1 MSDFTSSATATI
13 YVNGKPAK
21 DVIANLKKDIVDYRN
36 QLHEIAT
43 DPSLGVN
50 SQKWKEVQKQLKNTE
65 KELERVQSGVANVTQ
80 VLQRLDKATPNELKK
95 ALQQLK
101 SELNNIERGSRAWD
115 EHQRKIRAIK
125 EELAKI
131 NKESKAQSSL
141 WDRFAKK
148 MFEWGTAIQTVMAA
162 ITGITL
168 TARQAV
174 KAFAEI
180 DQEMANVRKY
190 TGMTAD
196 EVERLNEEF
205 KKMDTRSGR
214 EQLNKLAQEAGRLG
228 MQSQEDVMG
237 FVRAADK
244 INVALDELGEG
255 ATLTLSKLTDI
266 FGDRERLGV
275 EKSLLSVGSVINEL
289 SQNCTAS
296 APYLAEFASRMG
308 GVGAQAG
315 MTTQQI
321 MGFGAVLDSYNQK
334 VESSSTALS
343 QVIVRL
349 YREPEK
355 YAKVAGLE
363 IKQFSELMKTDMNA
377 ALIQFLE
384 ALNKAGGMDVLSPM
398 FKDMGENGARA
409 IQALSTLATHINEV
423 KNQQEVANE
432 AFNEAIS
439 IDKEFNVQN
448 NTVQAGLEKAKK
460 SFNETAIV
468 LGEKLAP
475 LMRYT
480 VTSSAAMMKVI
491 AGVVGFIYK
500 YKGAIVTL
508 SATIVTYTVVLK
520 ITNALHKAGITLVT
534 LKTKVLNALTIAE
547 LHMINVKRN
556 LITVMKGLQAVFYL
570 LTGQINKAKAAYQAF
585 TNVTTKTN
593 HWALLLAAITAIGVA
608 IYKLATRTDEY
619 TKSVKENVKAAKEVS
634 SEYIKEQR
642 ELDLLFG
649 KLKGAE
655 KGSDDYKSAKKA
667 IIDQYGKY
675 LSGLIDEKGEII
687 NLTDAYDRLT
697 EAIRRSA
704 RERGIA
710 AVKEKMEQ
718 EYAQQTADDLNRLQ
732 ESLEKYGV
740 STQLAAKTVE
750 QVATALAQN
759 KPIPKDAINVIEGAS
774 RNMPWYERWTG
785 GRKDQVQYT
794 GPAGIVNNMYR
805 HQGEYNKGMKGI
817 EAMENANAPLRKV
830 DSAWLSR
837 AIEGLEAI
845 VKSGTK
851 GRALVFVDGSNQG
864 EYKELTPKQAED
876 LLAQYRSEQNYRGSG
891 SSGGST
897 STPPGDSF
905 TPGGSTNKPGKG
917 GGSAKAEDKFKAE
930 KEWREREEALNRIA
944 YATGQKNYEEYT
956 NAMLEIE
963 EQFYRRQLLHANL
976 TANEKLSIEAQL
988 AEVLR
993 KQTETANKFTI
1004 EEEDKAYA
1012 DRKAIT
1018 QQMYL
1023 DGMLTAEAYNRQM
1036 ELSELQHLKNI
1047 RDIYKGQ
1054 AETAIKEWEEVRQ
1067 KAAEQMQ
1074 SLYKGNVDLLNRPVI
1089 DAHELTKAGW
1099 SGNPT
1104 QPGEATAT
1112 VYSSQYGIKD
1122 ASGEVREILV
1132 TPILPDGSVLSEK
1145 QLKEYIQTKLEGAE
1159 DILAADDKGIV
1170 IAVDVSTDGKAG
1182 EDLHKLQE
1190 AFYSL
1195 KPNVDEKAWE
1205 NYLKANATYQDK
1217 VIKDQMKK
1225 QKEYEEALIRHNDKL
1240 NEVWENY
1247 FKTDEQKKREYY
1259 EATKALIDEAYQR
1272 ELAGFALTSEEK
1284 LKIEEAYQRAL
1295 AKLRK
1300 EVFESGSKGASSPK
1314 SMEEGLK
1321 SVLKA
1326 PFKKMKDKNGNP
1338 IFDEDDLANLDLVL
1352 DQAFASVS
1360 SMYDSL
1366 NKLWEA
1372 EEQMKLAKL
1381 EQRYDREISMAE
1393 GNAYKIKELEK
1404 KKAREQA
1411 LIRAEAQKRQFA
1423 QQVLSA
1429 IAQTATAAI
1438 NAYSS
1443 AAAIPVVGHV
1453 LAPIAA
1459 AMATAAGLMQ
1469 VAVIK
1474 QQQTLSNAQGYSK
1487 GGFTPDGPADKPVGI
1502 VHAGEWVASQKL
1514 LRNPA
1519 TRPAIEALDFA
1530 QRNNTFGSIS
1540 QEDVTRHVT
1549 APVVIAQASS
1559 DGSMERAII
1568 AMSAVMGQYQETM
1581 QRLGS
1586 RLDEPFVTVATVSGD
1601 KGIKQ
1606 AQDEYQRLQ
1615 NNSLPKSKRK

>member
-1 MSDFTSSATATI
+1 MAGRKA
-13 YVNGKPAK
+13 VNSYAEMEEE
-21 DVIANLKKDIVDYRN
+21 IANTI
-36 QLHEIAT
+36 
-43 DPSLGVN
+43 
-50 SQKWKEVQKQLKNTE
+50 
-65 KELERVQSGVANVTQ
+65 
-80 VLQRLDKATPNELKK
+80 
-95 ALQQLK
+95 
-101 SELNNIERGSRAWD
+101 
-115 EHQRKIRAIK
+115 
-125 EELAKI
+125 
-131 NKESKAQSSL
+131 
-141 WDRFAKK
+141 
-148 MFEWGTAIQTVMAA
+148 
-162 ITGITL
+162 
-168 TARQAV
+168 
-174 KAFAEI
+174 
-180 DQEMANVRKY
+180 KY
-190 TGMTAD
+190 TGMARED
-196 EVERLNEEF
+196 VEAMNESF
-205 KKMDTRSGR
+205 RKMDTRTGR
-214 EQLNKLAQEAGRLG
+214 DKLNELAQEAGRLG
-228 MQSQEDVMG
+228 KNTREAVQGYVE
-237 FVRAADK
+237 AADI
-244 INVALDELGEG
+244 INVALVDLGEG
-255 ATLTLSKLTDI
+255 ATQTIAKLTNI
-266 FGDRERLGV
+266 FGVEEILGT
-275 EKSLLSVGSVINEL
+275 KDAMLAVGSTVNVL
-289 SQNCTAS
+289 SQNCTA
-296 APYLAEFASRMG
+296 AKPYLVQFAQRMA
-308 GVGAQAG
+308 GVGAQAR
-315 MTTQQI
+315 MTI
-321 MGFGAVLDSYNQK
+321 PEILAFGATLDANGQK
-334 VESSSTALS
+334 VEMSASAISRLIMMLFQKPRELAATVGLDVQKFTETLNKSTNEGLMMFLGKLQEIGEADALAALS
-343 QVIVRL
+343 PL
-349 YREPEK
+349 FK
-355 YAKVAGLE
+355 DL
-363 IKQFSELMKTDMNA
+363 
-377 ALIQFLE
+377 
-384 ALNKAGGMDVLSPM
+384 GMDGIRMSQVL
-398 FKDMGENGARA
+398 A
-409 IQALSTLATHINEV
+409 TLATHLDMV
-423 KNQQEVANE
+423 KWEQEEANKAFKE
-432 AFNEAIS
+432 ATSATREYNIFNNTAQAGIDKARKRVQELAIS
-439 IDKEFNVQN
+439 
-448 NTVQAGLEKAKK
+448 
-460 SFNETAIV
+460 
-468 LGEKLAP
+468 LGEKLLPVYRHIMTSGSAM
-475 LMRYT
+475 LRFLNILVSFIIKHKTAIVT
-480 VTSSAAMMKVI
+480 VTSALVAYKVAVI
-491 AGVVGFIYK
+491 AARNIDNLHY
-500 YKGAIVTL
+500 
-508 SATIVTYTVVLK
+508 
-520 ITNALHKAGITLVT
+520 ALLVT
-534 LKTKVLNALTIAE
+534 KDALMKAHKV
-547 LHMINVKRN
+547 
-556 LITVMKGLQAVFYL
+556 TVLLCSVAYNK
-570 LTGQINKAKAAYQAF
+570 LTGNITRADAAQKMLNNTMKANPWGLA
-585 TNVTTKTN
+585 
-593 HWALLLAAITAIGVA
+593 LAAVAALGVA
-608 IYKLATRTDEY
+608 IYNLASKTDKY
-619 TKSVKENVKAAKEVS
+619 TESVKENIKSAKEVS
-634 SEYIKEQR
+634 SEYVKEQR

-740 STQLAAKTVE
+740 SAQLAAKTVE

-759 KPIPKDAINVIEGAS
+759 KPIPKDAIQVIEGAS
-774 RNMPWYERWTG
+774 RNMPWYDRWTR

-805 HQGEYNKGMKGI
+805 HQGDYSKGMKGI

-830 DSAWLSR
+830 DSAWLNR

-851 GRALVFVDGSNQG
+851 GRAIVFVDGSNQG

-891 SSGGST
+891 SSGGGAT
-897 STPPGDSF
+897 TPPGGSF
-905 TPGGSTNKPGKG
+905 TPGGSSDKPGKG
-917 GGSAKAEDKFKAE
+917 GGSAKAEDKFKVE

-944 YATGQKNYEEYT
+944 YATGRKNYEEYT

-988 AEVLR
+988 AEVIR

-1004 EEEDKAYA
+1004 EQESQAY
-1012 DRKAIT
+1012 DERKAMLM
-1018 QQMYL
+1018 QMYL
-1023 DGMLTAEAYNRQM
+1023 DENITAEQYNRQM
-1036 ELSELQHLKNI
+1036 ELIELGHLKAVK
-1047 RDIYKGQ
+1047 DIYKNQ
-1054 AETAIKEWEEVRQ
+1054 AEAAINEWEKAKRQ
-1067 KAAEQMQ
+1067 AEEN
-1074 SLYKGNVDLLNRPVI
+1074 GEEFNVV
-1089 DAHELTKAGW
+1089 
-1099 SGNPT
+1099 
-1104 QPGEATAT
+1104 
-1112 VYSSQYGIKD
+1112 
-1122 ASGEVREILV
+1122 
-1132 TPILPDGSVLSEK
+1132 
-1145 QLKEYIQTKLEGAE
+1145 
-1159 DILAADDKGIV
+1159 
-1170 IAVDVSTDGKAG
+1170 
-1182 EDLHKLQE
+1182 
-1190 AFYSL
+1190 
-1195 KPNVDEKAWE
+1195 KPSVDEKAWQ
-1205 NYLKANATYQDK
+1205 NYIKANATYQDK

-1225 QKEYEEALIRHNDKL
+1225 QKEYEEALKRHNDKL

-1272 ELAGFALTSEEK
+1272 ELAGFALTTEEK

-1326 PFKKMKDKNGNP
+1326 PFKNMKDKNGNP

-1411 LIRAEAQKRQFA
+1411 QIRAEAQKRQFA

-1514 LRNPA
+1514 LKNPA

-1568 AMSAVMGQYQETM
+1568 AMSAVMEQYQETM

-1615 NNSLPKSKRK
+1615 NNSLPKGKRK

>member
-1 MSDFTSSATATI
+1 MEI
-13 YVNGKPAK
+13 NGNAGPELAK
-21 DVIANLKKDIVDYRN
+21 LKKRADDFRDA
-36 QLHEIAT
+36 IARAY
-43 DPSLGVN
+43 
-50 SQKWKEVQKQLKNTE
+50 KEGNDKLAKKLTRELRSTE
-65 KELERVQSGVANVTQ
+65 KQIRQIQSQTANVEMT
-80 VLQRLDKATPNELKK
+80 LRRLDKASPRELRQTLKQLEK
-95 ALQQLK
+95 DLQ
-101 SELNNIERGSRAWD
+101 NIERGSTAWNS
-115 EHQRKIRAIK
+115 HV
-125 EELAKI
+125 AKI
-131 NKESKAQSSL
+131 K
-141 WDRFAKK
+141 
-148 MFEWGTAIQTVMAA
+148 
-162 ITGITL
+162 
-168 TARQAV
+168 AV
-174 KAFAEI
+174 KAELTTMNNELKMQESRWERINRTLNNWQTSLMGITALLAGLVMAGRKAVNSYAEMEEEI
-180 DQEMANVRKY
+180 ANTIKY
-190 TGMTAD
+190 TGMARED
-196 EVERLNEEF
+196 VEAMNESF
-205 KKMDTRSGR
+205 RKMDTRTGR
-214 EQLNKLAQEAGRLG
+214 DKLNELAQEAGRLG
-228 MQSQEDVMG
+228 KNTREAVQGYVE
-237 FVRAADK
+237 AADI
-244 INVALDELGEG
+244 INVALVDLGEG
-255 ATLTLSKLTDI
+255 ATQTIAKLTNI
-266 FGDRERLGV
+266 FGVEEILGT
-275 EKSLLSVGSVINEL
+275 KDAMLAVGSTVNVL
-289 SQNCTAS
+289 SQNCTA
-296 APYLAEFASRMG
+296 AKPYLVQFAQRMA
-308 GVGAQAG
+308 GVGAQAR
-315 MTTQQI
+315 MTI
-321 MGFGAVLDSYNQK
+321 PEILAFGATLDANGQK
-334 VESSSTALS
+334 VEMSASAISRLIMMLFQKPRELAATVGLDVQKFTETLNKSTNEGLMMFLGKLQEIGEADALAALS
-343 QVIVRL
+343 PL
-349 YREPEK
+349 FK
-355 YAKVAGLE
+355 DL
-363 IKQFSELMKTDMNA
+363 
-377 ALIQFLE
+377 
-384 ALNKAGGMDVLSPM
+384 GMDGIRMSQVL
-398 FKDMGENGARA
+398 A
-409 IQALSTLATHINEV
+409 TLATHLDMV
-423 KNQQEVANE
+423 KWEQEEANKAFKE
-432 AFNEAIS
+432 ATSATREYNIFNNTAQAGIDKARKRVQELAIS
-439 IDKEFNVQN
+439 
-448 NTVQAGLEKAKK
+448 
-460 SFNETAIV
+460 
-468 LGEKLAP
+468 LGEKLLPVYRHIMTSGSAM
-475 LMRYT
+475 LRFLNILVSFIIKHKTAIVT
-480 VTSSAAMMKVI
+480 VTSALVAYKVAVIAARNIDNLHYALLVTKDALMKAHKATVLLCSVAYNKLTGNITRAEAAQKMLNNTMKV
-491 AGVVGFIYK
+491 
-500 YKGAIVTL
+500 
-508 SATIVTYTVVLK
+508 
-520 ITNALHKAGITLVT
+520 NPW
-534 LKTKVLNALTIAE
+534 
-547 LHMINVKRN
+547 
-556 LITVMKGLQAVFYL
+556 GLA
-570 LTGQINKAKAAYQAF
+570 
-585 TNVTTKTN
+585 
-593 HWALLLAAITAIGVA
+593 LAAIAALGVA
-608 IYKLATRTDEY
+608 IYNLASKTDKY
-619 TKSVKENVKAAKEVS
+619 TESVKENIKSAKEVS
-634 SEYIKEQR
+634 SEYVKEQR

-740 STQLAAKTVE
+740 SAQLAAKTVE

-759 KPIPKDAINVIEGAS
+759 KPIPKDAIQVIEGAS
-774 RNMPWYERWTG
+774 RNMPWYESWTK

-805 HQGEYNKGMKGI
+805 HQGEYSKGMKGI

-830 DSAWLSR
+830 DSAWLNR

-851 GRALVFVDGSNQG
+851 GRAIVFVDGSNQG

-891 SSGGST
+891 SSGGGAT
-897 STPPGDSF
+897 TPPGGSF
-905 TPGGSTNKPGKG
+905 TPGGSSDKPGKG

-930 KEWREREEALNRIA
+930 KEWREREEAMNRIA
-944 YATGQKNYEEYT
+944 YATGKKNYEEYT

-976 TANEKLSIEAQL
+976 AANEKLSIEAQL
-988 AEVLR
+988 AEVIR

-1004 EEEDKAYA
+1004 EQENQAY
-1012 DRKAIT
+1012 DERKALLM
-1018 QQMYL
+1018 QMFL
-1023 DGMLTAEAYNRQM
+1023 DENLTAEQYNRQM
-1036 ELSELQHLKNI
+1036 ELIELGHLKAVK
-1047 RDIYKGQ
+1047 DIYKNQ
-1054 AETAIKEWEEVRQ
+1054 AEAAINEWEQAKRL
-1067 KAAEQMQ
+1067 AEEN
-1074 SLYKGNVDLLNRPVI
+1074 GEEFNVV
-1089 DAHELTKAGW
+1089 
-1099 SGNPT
+1099 
-1104 QPGEATAT
+1104 
-1112 VYSSQYGIKD
+1112 
-1122 ASGEVREILV
+1122 
-1132 TPILPDGSVLSEK
+1132 
-1145 QLKEYIQTKLEGAE
+1145 
-1159 DILAADDKGIV
+1159 
-1170 IAVDVSTDGKAG
+1170 
-1182 EDLHKLQE
+1182 
-1190 AFYSL
+1190 
-1195 KPNVDEKAWE
+1195 KPSVDEKAWQ
-1205 NYLKANATYQDK
+1205 NYIKANATYQDK

-1225 QKEYEEALIRHNDKL
+1225 QKEYEEALKRHNEKL
-1240 NEVWENY
+1240 NDIWENY

-1514 LRNPA
+1514 LKNPA

>member
-1 MSDFTSSATATI
+1 MSDYRTRAIAQVEI
-13 YVNGKPAK
+13 NGNAGPELAK
-21 DVIANLKKDIVDYRN
+21 LKQRADDFRDAIARAYKEGNDKLAKRLTRELK
-36 QLHEIAT
+36 
-43 DPSLGVN
+43 S
-50 SQKWKEVQKQLKNTE
+50 TE
-65 KELERVQSGVANVTQ
+65 KQIRQIQSQTANVEMT
-80 VLQRLDKATPNELKK
+80 LRRLDKASPRELRQTLKQLEKELQNIDRGSAAWNIQAKRIKLVKNELDKVN
-95 ALQQLK
+95 AELK
-101 SELNNIERGSRAWD
+101 VGEGRW
-115 EHQRKIRAIK
+115 
-125 EELAKI
+125 AKFNRII
-131 NKESKAQSSL
+131 NDWQMTIMGAAAAVTGL
-141 WDRFAKK
+141 
-148 MFEWGTAIQTVMAA
+148 VMAGKA
-162 ITGITL
+162 
-168 TARQAV
+168 AV
-174 KAFAEI
+174 QVYADLDA
-180 DQEMANVRKY
+180 EMASVRKF
-190 TGMTAD
+190 TGMT
-196 EVERLNEEF
+196 EEQVRQLNEEF
-205 KKMDTRSGR
+205 KKIDTRTSR
-214 EQLNKLAQEAGRLG
+214 EDLNKLAQEAGRLG
-228 MQSQEDVMG
+228 LQSQQDVLG
-237 FVRAADK
+237 FVKAANQ
-244 INVALDELGEG
+244 INVALDDLGEG

-266 FGDRERLGV
+266 FGDKERLGV
-275 EKSLLSVGSVINEL
+275 EQSLLSVGSVINEL

-296 APYLAEFASRMG
+296 APYLAQFAQRMA
-308 GVGAQAG
+308 GVGAQAK
-315 MTTQQI
+315 MTIPQI
-321 MGFGAVLDSYNQK
+321 MGLAAVLDSQGQA
-334 VESSSTALS
+334 VEMSATAVSKLIMDMFKQQDKIIKATGINAEKFKETLQRSTNEGLLML
-343 QVIVRL
+343 IERL
-349 YREPEK
+349 H
-355 YAKVAGLE
+355 
-363 IKQFSELMKTDMNA
+363 ELGN
-377 ALIQFLE
+377 I
-384 ALNKAGGMDVLSPM
+384 DVLAPV

-409 IQALSTLATHINEV
+409 AQVISALAGNLEKVKWEQEEAAKAFEEATSV
-423 KNQQEVANE
+423 T
-432 AFNEAIS
+432 
-439 IDKEFNVQN
+439 KEYEVQN
-448 NTVQAGLEKAKK
+448 NTVQAQLDKARKG
-460 SFNETAIV
+460 FTEMAAT
-468 LGEKLAP
+468 LGEKLMP
-475 LMRYT
+475 VMRYFISS
-480 VTSSAAMMKVI
+480 TSAMMRGMSV
-491 AGVVGFIYK
+491 AVDFFIK

-508 SATIVTYTVVLK
+508 TASWLAYTVAVNASNIAFKAHYAWIVL
-520 ITNALHKAGITLVT
+520 VE
-534 LKTKVLNALTIAE
+534 KV
-547 LHMINVKRN
+547 
-556 LITVMKGLQAVFYL
+556 QAVWKTTVLLCSVAYNK
-570 LTGQINKAKAAYQAF
+570 LTGNIVRAEAAQKMLNNTMKANPWGLA
-585 TNVTTKTN
+585 
-593 HWALLLAAITAIGVA
+593 LAAIAALGVA
-608 IYKLATRTDEY
+608 IYNLASKTDKY
-619 TKSVKENVKAAKEVS
+619 TESVKENIKSAKEVS
-634 SEYIKEQR
+634 SEYVKEQR

-675 LSGLIDEKGEII
+675 LSGLINEKGEII

-740 STQLAAKTVE
+740 SAQLAAKTVE

-759 KPIPKDAINVIEGAS
+759 KPIPRDAIQVIEGAS

-891 SSGGST
+891 SSGGGT
-897 STPPGDSF
+897 STPPGGSF

-1004 EEEDKAYA
+1004 EQENQAY
-1012 DRKAIT
+1012 DERKALLM
-1018 QQMYL
+1018 QMYL
-1023 DGMLTAEAYNRQM
+1023 DENLTAEQYNRQM
-1036 ELSELQHLKNI
+1036 ELIELGHLKAVKE
-1047 RDIYKGQ
+1047 IYKNQ
-1054 AETAIKEWEEVRQ
+1054 AEAAINEWEQAKRL
-1067 KAAEQMQ
+1067 AEEN
-1074 SLYKGNVDLLNRPVI
+1074 GEEFNVV
-1089 DAHELTKAGW
+1089 K
-1099 SGNPT
+1099 
-1104 QPGEATAT
+1104 PG
-1112 VYSSQYGIKD
+1112 
-1122 ASGEVREILV
+1122 
-1132 TPILPDGSVLSEK
+1132 
-1145 QLKEYIQTKLEGAE
+1145 
-1159 DILAADDKGIV
+1159 
-1170 IAVDVSTDGKAG
+1170 
-1182 EDLHKLQE
+1182 
-1190 AFYSL
+1190 
-1195 KPNVDEKAWE
+1195 VDEKAWQ
-1205 NYLKANATYQDK
+1205 NYIKANATYQDK

-1225 QKEYEEALIRHNDKL
+1225 QKEYEEALKRHNEKL
-1240 NEVWENY
+1240 NDIWENY
-1247 FKTDEQKKREYY
+1247 FKTDEQKKQEYY
-1259 EATKALIDEAYQR
+1259 EATKALIDEAYRR

-1300 EVFESGSKGASSPK
+1300 EVFEGGGKGASSPK

-1338 IFDEDDLANLDLVL
+1338 IFNEDDLANLDLVL

-1474 QQQTLSNAQGYSK
+1474 QQQTLSNAQGYS
-1487 GGFTPDGPADKPVGI
+1487 VC
-1502 VHAGEWVASQKL
+1502 
-1514 LRNPA
+1514 
-1519 TRPAIEALDFA
+1519 
-1530 QRNNTFGSIS
+1530 
-1540 QEDVTRHVT
+1540 
-1549 APVVIAQASS
+1549 
-1559 DGSMERAII
+1559 
-1568 AMSAVMGQYQETM
+1568 
-1581 QRLGS
+1581 
-1586 RLDEPFVTVATVSGD
+1586 
-1601 KGIKQ
+1601 
-1606 AQDEYQRLQ
+1606 
-1615 NNSLPKSKRK
+1615 